1 MCFESAS
8 DKCQISI
15 LNEILE
21 GEKSVEQHEGF
32 FIYVKEYTVYRLHKA
47 LYGLKHSPRAW
58 YSLID
63 DFFSLDFDKV
73 FRIHIVCLT

>member
-1 MCFESAS
+1 MSFESAL

-21 GEKSVEQHEGF
+21 GEISVEQHEGF
-32 FIYVKEYTVYRLHKA
+32 FIYGKEYTVYRLHKA
-47 LYGLKHSPRAW
+47 LYDLKHSPRAW

-63 DFFSLDFDKV
+63 DFFQSRF
-73 FRIHIVCLT
+73 